1 MLSSSLQA
9 EERDRERK
17 TAIFNAG
24 GKNVRFLTSPDDT
37 EELTGDFHFRISFIY
52 TYCLYLYIYI
62 CTHTYRY
69 FYIYTYI
76 HLILYISVFVL
87 VC

>member
-17 TAIFNAG
+17 TSIFNAG
-24 GKNVRFLTSPDDT
+24 GKNVRFLTSPEDT

-52 TYCLYLYIYI
+52 TYCLYIYIYI
-62 CTHTYRY
+62 YLYTHT
-69 FYIYTYI
+69 
-76 HLILYISVFVL
+76 
-87 VC
+87 